1 MKRFARWLLGA
12 LALSG
17 LLLLA
22 LFAGHAKAQVSDRPI
37 TVWPT
42 EWTGTVIHVTTN
54 GGCVAGWKRGTKDRF
69 EPYYLQQ
76 AALDVSRLHGQQLH
90 TITQAISAQQLATLA
105 SMRTISLRD
114 QFPANNDP
122 AMQPCIDKLQPPP
135 KTWVVAP
142 DADGFR
148 PAYCLDPVT
157 KKRGAVCGKAP
168 TVFEGGQMSCYPWV
182 RSVETTSSV
191 YGTWPTAK
199 DGFDPQ
205 EPVRVTLCRE
215 AK

>member
-1 MKRFARWLLGA
+1 VKRIAVYLLGMV
-12 LALSG
+12 ALSILG
-17 LLLLA
+17 CLGIM
-22 LFAGHAKAQVSDRPI
+22 FQAKAQVLDRPI
-37 TVWPT
+37 TIWPT
-42 EWTGTVIHVTTN
+42 EWTGTVIHVTTM

-69 EPYYLQQ
+69 EPYYLVRSV
-76 AALDVSRLHGQQLH
+76 LDVSRLTGQQLQQ
-90 TITQAISAQQLATLA
+90 ITEGISTQNLTFLA
-105 SMRTISLRD
+105 SMRTISLKD

-157 KKRGAVCGKAP
+157 KRRGAVCGQAP
-168 TVFEGGQMSCYPWV
+168 TVFEGGQMTCYPWI
-182 RSVETTSSV
+182 RSVETTSSI

-199 DGFDPQ
+199 NSFDPS
-205 EPVRVTLCRE
+205 EPIRVTLCRE
-215 AK
+215 IK